1 MTAGRPIDRDALHA
15 LADGQLDP
23 ARADELRAALA
34 DRPEA
39 RVVADYQRINA
50 GLHALYDSA
59 LDQPVPDRLLRGP
72 QAWWQR
78 RRWARAASLAAAGL
92 ALLIVG
98 AGGGWYARDSM
109 IRMRQEQQAIVKP
122 AAVAHRVYVA
132 EVRHP
137 VEVTAD
143 QEHLVRWLSNR
154 LKKQI
159 KAPVLDSAGFRL
171 MGGRL
176 LPGETGH
183 AAQFMYENPQG
194 RRLTLYIRNDIRGSR
209 ETAFQ
214 FGQEEGGIGVFYWID
229 GRMGYAI
236 TGQLPRSE
244 LLPIAKLVYEQL
256 ED

>member
-1 MTAGRPIDRDALHA
+1 VTAGQPIDRDALHA

-23 ARADELRAALA
+23 ARAEELRAALGE
-34 DRPEA
+34 RPEA
-39 RVVADYQRINA
+39 RSVADYRRINA
-50 GLHALYDSA
+50 GLHALYDA
-59 LDQPVPDRLLRGP
+59 TLDQPVPDRLLRGP
-72 QAWWQR
+72 QAWWR
-78 RRWARAASLAAAGL
+78 HRRWARAASLAAAGL

-109 IRMRQEQQAIVKP
+109 IRMRQEQTAMVRP

-176 LPGETGH
+176 LPGETGQ
-183 AAQFMYENPQG
+183 AAQFMYENTQG
-194 RRLTLYIRNDIRGSR
+194 RRLTIYIRNDIRGTR

-214 FGQEEGGIGVFYWID
+214 FGQEEGGINVFYWIE

-236 TGQLPRSE
+236 TGQMARE
-244 LLPIAKLVYEQL
+244 DLLPIAKLVYEQL
-256 ED
+256 EG